1 MTASLDT
8 TGEAF
13 KRSGTADCRLSVRQ
27 RDMLRTLNTL
37 FDEVSPARIDA
48 TEEPEL
54 IVIPESL
61 FDARNVSR
69 IVRD

>member
-13 KRSGTADCRLSVRQ
+13 EEGRTADFRLSDRQ

-37 FDEVSPARIDA
+37 FDEVSSATIEA

-54 IVIPESL
+54 IVISEPL
-61 FDARNVSR
+61 FDPRNVSR
-69 IVRD
+69 VVRD